1 VYNRIFRR
9 SIIEHLKN
17 IKKKEKEEEKKQRET
32 ANSSTLLLLSCEQD
46 AQYHYC

>member
-1 VYNRIFRR
+1 VFSR

-17 IKKKEKEEEKKQRET
+17 IKKKEKEKEKKQRET